1 MRITIANAKGGVG
14 KTTSAIYL
22 AQAASLRGH
31 RAVVLDADPQ
41 GSASQ
46 WADLAAQE
54 GAPLGFDVQAAN
66 PATLKRPRTTQA
78 IEIVDSAPT
87 GPGLQAALETAD
99 FTIIPC
105 SDSPL
110 DVQQAW
116 ATLETLKA
124 PAAILLI
131 RVEPATRA
139 MKAVLDAFTQWKTP
153 IFDSRIRK
161 RQDIKTSMGHKPTK
175 LWEYAQAWQ
184 EMEQTIDPRKE
195 A

>member
-22 AQAASLRGH
+22 AQAAALKNH

-46 WADLAAQE
+46 WADMAAQE
-54 GAPLGFDVQAAN
+54 NQPLDFNVLPAN
-66 PATLKRPRTTQA
+66 PATLKRPRTTRA
-78 IEIVDSAPT
+78 IEIVDAAPT
-87 GPGLQAALETAD
+87 GTALAVAMETAD

-116 ATLETLKA
+116 ATLETAKT
-124 PAAILLI
+124 PAAILLV
-131 RVEPATRA
+131 RVEQGTKALIRGKERNDTPPDTR
-139 MKAVLDAFTQWKTP
+139 
-153 IFDSRIRK
+153 
-161 RQDIKTSMGHKPTK
+161 
-175 LWEYAQAWQ
+175 
-184 EMEQTIDPRKE
+184 
-195 A
+195 

>member
-66 PATLKRPRTTQA
+66 PATLKRPRTTRA

-116 ATLETLKA
+116 ATLETVKT
-124 PAAILLI
+124 PAAILLV
-131 RVEPATRA
+131 RVEQGTKAL
-139 MKAVLDAFTQWKTP
+139 KAVTDAFQQWATP
-153 IFDSRIRK
+153 IFDAQIRK
-161 RQDIKTSMGHKPTK
+161 RQDIKTSMGHKPVK
-175 LWEYAQAWQ
+175 L
-184 EMEQTIDPRKE
+184 
-195 A
+195 